1 MVWRRGLSGYGV
13 TIVGPGTRSPDKIT
27 TDNPIQSIAAI
38 TTAVTSGANTAT
50 NTKLQIQIGESME
63 TPCFEISIEKKE
75 IPSVF
80 YDQPLA
86 RLLVI
91 F

>member
-1 MVWRRGLSGYGV
+1 MSGYGV
-13 TIVGPGTRSPDKIT
+13 TIVGPGSRSPDKIT

-63 TPCFEISIEKKE
+63 TSCFEISIE
-75 IPSVF
+75 ISF
-80 YDQPLA
+80 FMIN
-86 RLLVI
+86 LLPASL
-91 F
+91 

>member
-1 MVWRRGLSGYGV
+1 MSGYGV

-50 NTKLQIQIGESME
+50 NTKLQIQIVESME
-63 TPCFEISIEKKE
+63 TPCFEISIE
-75 IPSVF
+75 ISF
-80 YDQPLA
+80 L
-86 RLLVI
+86 
-91 F
+91 